1 MKKRFLGLPISV
13 LVVGGLAGCQS
24 GPTFLHTYDKKVL
37 AYPDDFPNDQPTI
50 LAFLNANDRNCDKA
64 IRPLRAFAARDEAY
78 LAGVMTYSDNS
89 FLEGITVKNDIVF
102 PVMLDP
108 NKKMFDRFGV
118 SAERCPT
125 YLLLSPSGKVI
136 DRQRDISK
144 VKEWYKPEWV
154 DKALGR
160 PHRISPEEMVE
171 RTGG

>member
-1 MKKRFLGLPISV
+1 MKKRFLALAV
-13 LVVGGLAGCQS
+13 LVLFLGGISGCAEQQ
-24 GPTFLHTYDKKVL
+24 TWLHTYDKKVL
-37 AYPDDFPNDQPTI
+37 AYPDDFPNDQPVI

-64 IRPLRAFAARDEAY
+64 IRPLRAFAARDEVF

-108 NKKMFDRFGV
+108 NQKMFNRFGV
-118 SAERCPT
+118 SPDRCPT

-136 DRQRDISK
+136 DRQRDISRI
-144 VKEWYKPEWV
+144 KEWYKPVWV